1 MYAAK
6 RWMPSGK
13 KYVASRRRVV
23 RSQSSKEHR
32 ATICKGAEVRYEN
45 LRPHK
50 EQKLVIRNLSDVE
63 ACQ

>member
-1 MYAAK
+1 MYATK

-13 KYVASRRRVV
+13 TYVASRRRVF

-32 ATICKGAEVRYEN
+32 ATVCKDTEVRYEN

-50 EQKLVIRNLSDVE
+50 EQKLMITDLSDVE
-63 ACQ
+63 ARH

>member
-32 ATICKGAEVRYEN
+32 ATICKATEFRYEN

-50 EQKLVIRNLSDVE
+50 EQKPYDNGFV
-63 ACQ
+63 